1 MLEQAKP
8 HNSASAPNMPAKKKS
23 PTKAK
28 EPEPDVEQFGQE
40 ALDAAVEA
48 FKNGKPIMVF
58 DSAFR
63 ERETDLLW
71 PASAADSEVI
81 RRLRKDCGGL
91 LFLAIGNEIGE
102 MFGLP
107 WLQDIHTT
115 PENIARWPVL
125 DELKTND
132 LQYDTKSAFT
142 LSINH
147 RNTYT
152 GITDRDRALTT
163 RRFAELV
170 GELPKDVTQDDAR
183 KALGKEFRTPGH
195 IPVCREAPGG
205 LGTRQGHTELAVSIA
220 RLAGVAACT
229 IGAEMLEPNGEKSLP
244 FSEALKY
251 AKKHKIPF
259 VTGKDL
265 LVAHKLNVNIVEEKL
280 NKKQKTEVEEE
291 TNGSKAE

>member
-1 MLEQAKP
+1 M
-8 HNSASAPNMPAKKKS
+8 ASPSWCSTALFARGELLSSRDDDGSLDMNQKIL
-23 PTKAK
+23 TKIRR
-28 EPEPDVEQFGQE
+28 
-40 ALDAAVEA
+40 
-48 FKNGKPIMVF
+48 N
-58 DSAFR
+58 
-63 ERETDLLW
+63 RETDLLW
-71 PASAADSEVI
+71 PASAATPEVI
-81 RRLRKDCGGL
+81 RTLRKDCGGL

-125 DELKTND
+125 DHLKTND

-142 LSINH
+142 LSLNH

-163 RRFAELV
+163 KRFAELV
-170 GELPKDVTQDDAR
+170 TELGPTTAPDAAR
-183 KALGKEFRTPGH
+183 VALGKEFRTPGH

-244 FSEALKY
+244 FPEALKY

-265 LVAHKLNVNIVEEKL
+265 LVAHKLNVDVVEEKL
-280 NKKQKTEVEEE
+280 NKRQKGGFSEESN
-291 TNGSKAE
+291 NGHT